1 MRHFNHEDDDELHYF
16 LGRVVFPSDRI
27 FAHSRRKAGCHQPFD
42 FFKIG

>member
-1 MRHFNHEDDDELHYF
+1 MKMTTKIIIF